1 MSEVLSN
8 NCKIFSF
15 EPIYSDILF
24 KNIIDNNLSDKVEIY
39 PYGLGNE
46 ITTLK
51 IKPINLYDPINFG
64 GIDLKCHLED
74 KEDSFKIDIVPVDH
88 FNFENVSL
96 IKMDV
101 ENMEIEL
108 LEGCLNLIKKCK
120 PTIIIETYQLDKL
133 KETDMFKELA
143 VLGYEF
149 NLIPEGRCDYILKI
163 K

>member
-1 MSEVLSN
+1 
-8 NCKIFSF
+8 
-15 EPIYSDILF
+15 
-24 KNIIDNNLSDKVEIY
+24 
-39 PYGLGNE
+39 
-46 ITTLK
+46 
-51 IKPINLYDPINFG
+51 
-64 GIDLKCHLED
+64 
-74 KEDSFKIDIVPVDH
+74 
-88 FNFENVSL
+88 
-96 IKMDV
+96 MDV